1 MARRFG
7 TTLLAVIAALGLLGM
22 PVGPGA
28 PAVVHAARPDLTI
41 TTSAR
46 YDVQP
51 QERRVRVTVD
61 MTLTNHLKDTTTRR
75 FYFNEAFLAV
85 MPGSSG
91 FKASWSGS
99 GSPSV
104 RVSRRTDDYTLL
116 RFGFPQRLYSGKTV
130 KYRLVFDLKDPGGA
144 PVREL
149 RVGET
154 LVSFPVWS
162 FATDSTSGSSVSV
175 VFPSGFEVDVEAGSI
190 PPPTKDDEG
199 RLVFRSGRLDKPLD
213 FFAYLVGDRPGS
225 YASAVIRTQV
235 GSQPVAVLVR
245 SWPDDEPWAER
256 VSRLFRDGL
265 PLLGERIGLA
275 WPLEGQLV
283 VEEAVSRSTSGY
295 AGLFDPSTGRVE
307 IAYYADDF
315 VVLHEAVHG
324 WFNGALL
331 ADRWAN
337 EAFASWYALEVAE
350 DLEVEA
356 QPDVLTDELREAR
369 IPLNAW
375 GPVGAEDLVVEDYA
389 YAASLELA
397 RLVAERAG
405 DDGLRRVWQDAAGGV
420 GAYQPPTGAPEL
432 VEVVPDW
439 RGLLDLLEARTT
451 ASYDDLWREWVA
463 RPSDLPLLDARAT
476 ARDRYTEVA
485 GATRGWRLPRIVRD
499 AMRMWR
505 FEDAAAL
512 LDGAQTSLAQRRAV
526 ESAAAQA
533 GLIVPD
539 TMRSTF
545 EDEDGFEDTLAQ
557 AAGELE
563 TIERYVEAAALR
575 PTSSSPL
582 TDLGLYG
589 TNPDADLSAA
599 RSAYARGDLEAAVA
613 AAAAAAGVWS
623 TAEAVG
629 QGRAVSIGLLVL
641 AGLLALVLAFVAL
654 RRRRHRRPAAFG
666 TSDPDTTT
674 PTA

>member
-1 MARRFG
+1 MRRRLG
-7 TTLLAVIAALGLLGM
+7 TTLLALVAALGLLG
-22 PVGPGA
+22 A
-28 PAVVHAARPDLTI
+28 PAGPTTPAEVRAARPDLTI

-51 QERRVRVTVD
+51 QQRRVRVTVD

-99 GSPSV
+99 GSPTV
-104 RVSRRTDDYTLL
+104 RATRRTDDYTLL
-116 RFGFPQRLYSGKTV
+116 RFGFPQRLYSGKTA
-130 KYRLVFDLKDPGGA
+130 KFRLVFDLKDPGGA

-154 LVSFPVWS
+154 LASFPVWS
-162 FATDSTSGSSVSV
+162 FATDSTPGSTVTV
-175 VFPSGFEVDVEAGSI
+175 VFPAGFEVDVEAGSI
-190 PPPTKDDEG
+190 PPPTRDEEG
-199 RLVFRSGRLDKPLD
+199 RTVFRSGRLDKPLD

-225 YASAVIRTQV
+225 YASEVVRTEV
-235 GSQPVAVLVR
+235 DAQPVAVLVR

-256 VSRLFRDGL
+256 VSRLFADGL
-265 PLLGERIGLA
+265 PLLGERIGLG
-275 WPLEGQLV
+275 WPLDGQLV

-295 AGLFDPSTGRVE
+295 AGLFDPSTSRVE

-315 VVLHEAVHG
+315 VILHEAVHG

-331 ADRWAN
+331 SDRWAN
-337 EAFASWYALEVAE
+337 EAFASWYALEVAA
-350 DLEVEA
+350 DLEVDA
-356 QPDVLTDELREAR
+356 RPDVLTDDLLEAR

-375 GPVGAEDLVVEDYA
+375 GPVGTEDTVVEDYA

-397 RLVAERAG
+397 RLIAERAG

-420 GAYQPPTGAPEL
+420 GAYQPPTGGPE
-432 VEVVPDW
+432 VNDVVPDW

-451 ASYDDLWREWVA
+451 ASYADLWREWVA
-463 RPSDLPLLDARAT
+463 RPGDLLLLDARAA
-476 ARDRYTEVA
+476 ARDRYTDIA
-485 GATRGWRLPRIVRD
+485 GGTRGWRLPRIVRD

-505 FEDAAAL
+505 FQDATAL
-512 LDGAQTSLAQRRAV
+512 LDAAQVSLEQRAAV
-526 ESAAAQA
+526 EAAAAEA

-545 EDEDGFEDTLAQ
+545 EDEDGFDDTLAQ

-575 PTSSSPL
+575 PTTSSPL

-589 TNPDADLSAA
+589 TNPDADLAAA
-599 RSAYARGDLEAAVA
+599 RSAYARGDLDAAVA

-623 TAEAVG
+623 TAEAIG
-629 QGRAVSIGLLVL
+629 QGRAVSIALLVL
-641 AGLLALVLAFVAL
+641 AAVLGLALLGVAM
-654 RRRRHRRPAAFG
+654 RRRHRGVVG
-666 TSDPDTTT
+666 TAPGD
-674 PTA
+674 